1 MKSPRSLRAAAT
13 AAALSTLALVP
24 FSGRAQT
31 ASAASSDDIAA
42 LREQIR
48 QLDQKLRVLERNAE
62 LQNEAATSA
71 AAKTP
76 VVNADAK
83 GFSLTSPDKKYSL
96 RIRATIHADGRY
108 YFEEHDAGID
118 TPDAFVLRRVRP
130 SFEGTVA
137 EKYGY
142 RLMFDLAN
150 NQVQL
155 LDAYATYNHSD
166 AFTVLFG
173 KAKSPFDLERLVSQ
187 TNLLFIER
195 SFPTLLGPNR
205 DTGVQFYGD
214 LLAGRLSYQTAY
226 LNGASDGASLET
238 ESGGND
244 GKDTVVRLF
253 THPFKNDQ
261 DSFLKGLGL
270 GFAYSTGTREVGTG
284 AFRAYTSNALVPFF
298 QYGSTVRPDGSH
310 DRVSP
315 QLYFYKGPFGVM
327 ASYTE
332 SIQELVTTTVV
343 GGVNTLTPASK
354 RADLTNRAWAVNVN
368 YVLTGEDTGY
378 NSNPK
383 PAQDFNFE
391 AGTWGAWEVAA
402 RLSQLSVDEAAFAGA
417 GTGDFANRNTQ
428 AQRIDAYSLGV
439 NWYLNR
445 NVKAS
450 LNFEHSEF
458 QEADASTADFEN
470 ENAILSRVQLSF

>member
-13 AAALSTLALVP
+13 AAALSTLALAP
-24 FSGRAQT
+24 FAGRAQT
-31 ASAASSDDIAA
+31 APAASSDDIAA

-48 QLDQKLRVLERNAE
+48 LLDQKLRVLERNVE
-62 LQNEAATSA
+62 LKDEAATAA

-76 VVNADAK
+76 GVNADAK

-96 RIRATIHADGRY
+96 RIRANIQADGRY
-108 YFEEHDAGID
+108 YFEDRDAGID
-118 TPDAFVLRRVRP
+118 TPDAFVLRRIRP

-155 LDAYATYNHSD
+155 LDAYATYKYSD
-166 AFTVLFG
+166 AFSALFG
-173 KAKSPFDLERLVSQ
+173 KTKSPFDLERLVSQ

-195 SFPTLLGPNR
+195 SLPTLLGPNR
-205 DTGVQFYGD
+205 DTGVQVYGD
-214 LLAGRLSYQTAY
+214 FLTGRLSYQAAY
-226 LNGASDGASLET
+226 LDGASDGASLET

-270 GFAYSTGTREVGTG
+270 GFAYSTGTREVATG

-298 QYGSTVRPDGSH
+298 QYGGTVRPDGSH

-343 GGVNTLTPASK
+343 GGVNTITPASK

-368 YVLTGEDTGY
+368 YVLTGEDAGH
-378 NSNPK
+378 NINPK

-402 RLSQLSVDEAAFAGA
+402 RLSQLAVDEATFAGA
-417 GTGDFANRNTQ
+417 GTGTFANRNTQ
-428 AQRIDAYSLGV
+428 AQRIDSYSLGV

>member
-1 MKSPRSLRAAAT
+1 MKSLRSLRAAAS
-13 AAALSTLALVP
+13 AAALTTLVLAPLP
-24 FSGRAQT
+24 GRAQT
-31 ASAASSDDIAA
+31 APAASSDDIAA

-62 LQNEAATSA
+62 LKDEAATA
-71 AAKTP
+71 AVAKTP

-96 RIRATIHADGRY
+96 RIRANIQADGRY
-108 YFEEHDAGID
+108 YFEDRDAGID
-118 TPDAFVLRRVRP
+118 TPDAFVLRRIRP

-155 LDAYATYNHSD
+155 LDAYATYKHSD
-166 AFTVLFG
+166 AFTALFG
-173 KAKSPFDLERLVSQ
+173 KTKSPFDLERLVSQ

-205 DTGVQFYGD
+205 DTGVQVYGD
-214 LLAGRLSYQTAY
+214 FLTGRLSYQAAY
-226 LNGASDGASLET
+226 LDGASDGSSLET

-284 AFRAYTSNALVPFF
+284 AIRPYTSNALVNFF
-298 QYGSTVRPDGSH
+298 SYGANVRPDGSH
-310 DRVSP
+310 DRISP
-315 QLYFYKGPFGVM
+315 QAYFYRGPFGLL

-332 SIQELVTTTVV
+332 SAQELVNTTTI
-343 GGVNTLTPASK
+343 TPASK

-378 NSNPK
+378 STNPK

-391 AGTWGAWEVAA
+391 AGTWGAWEIAA

-470 ENAILSRVQLSF
+470 ENAVLSRVQLSF